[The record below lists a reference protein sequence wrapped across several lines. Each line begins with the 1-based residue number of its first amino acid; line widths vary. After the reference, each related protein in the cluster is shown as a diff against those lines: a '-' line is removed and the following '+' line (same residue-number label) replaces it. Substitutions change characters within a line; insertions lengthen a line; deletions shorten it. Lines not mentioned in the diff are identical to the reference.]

1 MLQNAPLSR
10 SMESLPSRVCTN
22 KTTPRAAAISSV
34 SAQVIAIAGDGSM
47 GIAQP
52 ALESG
57 LPSSPRM
64 SALPRRALDRQTTER
79 MQHEHAPN
87 L

>member
-22 KTTPRAAAISSV
+22 KTTPRAAVISSV
-34 SAQVIAIAGDGSM
+34 SAQVIAMAGDGSM

-57 LPSSPRM
+57 SPSSPRHERV
-64 SALPRRALDRQTTER
+64 AQKRTRQANHR
-79 MQHEHAPN
+79 KDAA
-87 L
+87 